1 MLESNHN
8 HDWELDNELDVD
20 EDEMRMEEG
29 KEEGKMGSPTCGR
42 GRSTDRIVG
51 GQLAPP
57 ESFPWAASLQLS
69 YGFHFCGAS
78 IIHPQVSRSL
88 WNELFY
94 FISPPCNGKT
104 KECSLI
110 LILLIQWV
118 ITAAHCVAWGREV
131 TRSRILVGGHN
142 LHRGMII
149 RRVAKIKIHLHYNS
163 RTNDNDIALI
173 KLNRPVKLSGK
184 VSLPSS
190 L

>member
-1 MLESNHN
+1 M
-8 HDWELDNELDVD
+8 
-20 EDEMRMEEG
+20 
-29 KEEGKMGSPTCGR
+29 
-42 GRSTDRIVG
+42 
-51 GQLAPP
+51 
-57 ESFPWAASLQLS
+57 
-69 YGFHFCGAS
+69 
-78 IIHPQVSRSL
+78 
-88 WNELFY
+88 
-94 FISPPCNGKT
+94 
-104 KECSLI
+104 
-110 LILLIQWV
+110 ILLIQWV

-142 LHRGMII
+142 LHRGMIT